1 MPGDFQGYWMGVDP
15 PDGGDSRRGLVRRS
29 DGTYALAARDSVPTL
44 CDGTDRGFVSFDDGT
59 VVARTVMQSNTF
71 MIRCLNNGATVVL
84 HRVSTN

>member
-1 MPGDFQGYWMGVDP
+1 MAVIRGAVSSGAATARTRSRPAIPCP
-15 PDGGDSRRGLVRRS
+15 P
-29 DGTYALAARDSVPTL
+29 L

-71 MIRCLNNGATVVL
+71 MIKCLNNGATVVF